1 MHSLFI
7 VVPLLSVIVLNL
19 PFREVMKRSAFW
31 WLALFA
37 LCQACVSAAHILG
50 MVDLN
55 MLRIPQMLTAQTDR
69 LGAVALLSA
78 GIVTAA
84 AACAGAYFI
93 KESGKLF
100 NFVNLLF
107 IALAGMN
114 GVAVSRDIFSLYV
127 FIEITA
133 VGSYILISFFREKPA
148 LESAFK
154 YIILSSA
161 ASAMMLA
168 AVSLLLLVTG
178 TTGFDGIRQALQAQP
193 HSFPVLCA
201 IALFLCG
208 LFIKGGQMPF
218 HGWLPEVYTQSPA
231 PVSVFLAGIVTKIL
245 GAFILIRLAYSV
257 LDFSA
262 AGRGVILLVGML
274 SIVAGA
280 LAALSQ
286 NDLKRM
292 FAYSSISQIGYILAG
307 LGAGSALGMAGAV
320 LHLFN
325 HSVFKSTLFLNAA
338 ALEAKASTRSIDR
351 LGGLSSRM
359 PFTAVTAAIASLSA
373 AGIPPLAGFWSK
385 LLIVVALWM
394 AGLKVYAV
402 IAVAASVLTLAYLL
416 FMQRRVFGGQVKE
429 ELANVTEA
437 GFGLLFPACCLTA
450 VTIGLGLA
458 FPFLFKLLKV

>member
-1 MHSLFI
+1 MYSLFI
-7 VVPLLSVIVLNL
+7 AVPLLSVIFLNL
-19 PFREVMKRSAFW
+19 LPREAMKRLAFW
-31 WLALFA
+31 WLVLVS
-37 LCQACVSAAHILG
+37 LCQVCLAAAHILG
-50 MVDLN
+50 ISDLN
-55 MLRIPQMLTAQTDR
+55 ALALPGIAGVHTDR

-78 GIVTAA
+78 AVVTAA
-84 AACAGAYFI
+84 AACAGAFFI
-93 KESGKLF
+93 KEKAKLF
-100 NFVNLLF
+100 NFVNLLI

-114 GVAVSRDIFSLYV
+114 GVAVSRDIFALYV

-133 VGSYILISFFREKPA
+133 VGSYILISFFGQKPA
-148 LESAFK
+148 LEAAFK

-168 AVSLLLLVTG
+168 AVSLIVMVAG
-178 TTGFDGIRQALQAQP
+178 TTGFDGIRQALQGG
-193 HSFPVLCA
+193 SRSLPVLCA

-218 HGWLPEVYTQSPA
+218 HGWLPDVYSQSPA

-245 GAFILIRLAYSV
+245 GAFILIRLSYSV
-257 LDFSA
+257 FDFGT
-262 AGRGVILLVGML
+262 AGRMVILLVGTL

-280 LAALSQ
+280 FAALSQ

-307 LGAGSALGMAGAV
+307 IGAGSPLGIAGAV

-359 PFTAVTAAIASLSA
+359 PVTAVTAAIASLSA
-373 AGIPPLAGFWSK
+373 AGIPPFAGFWSK

-394 AGLKVYAV
+394 AGLKLYAV

-416 FMQRRVFGGQVKE
+416 FMQRRVFGGNVKE
-429 ELANVTEA
+429 ELAGVTEA
-437 GFGLLFPACCLTA
+437 GFGLLLPACCLTA
-450 VTIGLGLA
+450 VTVGVGLA